1 MDLKESD
8 LVSPE
13 NLEIGQTYY
22 VTNLG
27 RDSNYQV
34 NIESS
39 RVYRGT
45 VQEYCPNNGRVSKH
59 EHIYPNIGLRGVSD
73 VTQPGSVLRYMY
85 IKGWNIH
92 DEAHHPLFYR
102 CFD

>member
-1 MDLKESD
+1 MNLKESHQ
-8 LVSPE
+8 VSPE

-27 RDSNYQV
+27 RDGNYKV

-39 RVYRGT
+39 RVFRGT
-45 VQEYCPNNGRVSKH
+45 VQENCPDNGRVSEH
-59 EHIYPNIGLRGVSD
+59 EHIYPNIGLKNLSD
-73 VTQPGSVLRYMY
+73 VTQPGSILSYVY

-92 DEAHHPLFYR
+92 HEAHHPLFYR